1 MLSSLKPRPF
11 VQSSFD
17 MQAPL
22 SYTCF
27 CFALFFGD
35 VAFSEYILYHFRF
48 LFVWTIEYV
57 VRSFLQN
64 IVFFYLVTTGW
75 IFDISLLCENSM
87 NQNQDNSVVKPSC
100 NTI

>member
-1 MLSSLKPRPF
+1 MLSLKPRPF
-11 VQSSFD
+11 VKSSFD

-27 CFALFFGD
+27 VFVFVFGD

-48 LFVWTIEYV
+48 LFCMESTSYV
-57 VRSFLQN
+57 LFFRI

-75 IFDISLLCENSM
+75 IFDISLCENSM